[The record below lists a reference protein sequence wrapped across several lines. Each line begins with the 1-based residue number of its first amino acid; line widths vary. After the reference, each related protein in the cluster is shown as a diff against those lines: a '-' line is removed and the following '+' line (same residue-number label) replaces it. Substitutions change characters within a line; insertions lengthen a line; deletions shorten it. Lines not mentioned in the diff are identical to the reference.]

1 MYRRAFVSIPGM
13 TKTGADNPTYLKN
26 GTADTATLAFGGL
39 LIFSGLAKVVTG
51 LYHMSFGTHVLE
63 IE

>member
-1 MYRRAFVSIPGM
+1 MSVRGLAE
-13 TKTGADNPTYLKN
+13 TGADNPTYLKN
-26 GTADTATLAFGGL
+26 GTADTATFAFGGL
-39 LIFSGLAKVVTG
+39 LIFSGLAKVGTG

>member
-1 MYRRAFVSIPGM
+1 MGLCQL
-13 TKTGADNPTYLKN
+13 GADNPTYLKN
-26 GTADTATLAFGGL
+26 GMSDRVTLAVGGVL
-39 LIFSGLAKVVTG
+39 VFTGLTKVITG

>member
-1 MYRRAFVSIPGM
+1 M

-63 IE
+63 VE